1 MLCSSNNENKAI
13 FEVFTVSVCVE
24 APGRPVYPHTVVQ
37 FHFCILAQFCL
48 DSDRVNLCEG
58 AEQRKFAMSAWI
70 DIGSQGGLRPVLC
83 SSPILRKIIPKITIS
98 YSTIIILHNHLSSH
112 YKVNTTSG

>member
-1 MLCSSNNENKAI
+1 MIFYEIDMWCSSNNEKKAI

-98 YSTIIILHNHLSSH
+98 YGTINFQQNHL
-112 YKVNTTSG
+112 